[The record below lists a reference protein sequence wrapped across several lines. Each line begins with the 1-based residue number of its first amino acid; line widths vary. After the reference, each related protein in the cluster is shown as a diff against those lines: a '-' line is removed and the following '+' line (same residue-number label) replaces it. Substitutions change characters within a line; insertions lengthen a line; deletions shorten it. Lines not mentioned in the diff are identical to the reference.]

1 MPDTWL
7 NLNGQLGHFL
17 SLLIHILRCE
27 HVPSD
32 AKEME
37 KGLNFEPQNGTC
49 SAWQKLAVISCS
61 YVISLK

>member
-37 KGLNFEPQNGTC
+37 KEASFTKMTV
-49 SAWQKLAVISCS
+49 A
-61 YVISLK
+61 YVS